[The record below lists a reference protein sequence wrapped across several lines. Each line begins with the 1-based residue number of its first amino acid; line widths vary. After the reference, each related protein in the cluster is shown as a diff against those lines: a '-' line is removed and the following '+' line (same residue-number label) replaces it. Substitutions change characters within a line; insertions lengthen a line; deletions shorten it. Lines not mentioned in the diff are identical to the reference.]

1 MDLLRAH
8 KILVVLTIF
17 LGFALVAWGVLHGVY
32 RHESD
37 AYGMLVLGTVAFA
50 QYRGWS
56 MESMN
61 QLKNVPKSV
70 RDNPGSYRSV
80 YSGYHH
86 YTGGK

>member
-1 MDLLRAH
+1 MFRKLYL
-8 KILVVLTIF
+8 
-17 LGFALVAWGVLHGVY
+17 
-32 RHESD
+32 
-37 AYGMLVLGTVAFA
+37 AYGLLILGCIAFA

-56 MESMN
+56 MDAMN

-80 YSGYHH
+80 YGCYHH